1 MATAGDPC
9 WDRIQHMES
18 SPASA
23 ERKTANEPGMIA
35 RHPLASFFILA
46 YAISW
51 LAWSPW
57 WLGQDGLGLLPIPG
71 SLQIV
76 ALVNPLGIFGPAA
89 AALLVIRATEGRAG
103 VRHFWRNVTRL
114 RLRLSWWG
122 AALLGVP
129 AMLLVGAILLP
140 GTLSSFT
147 TDGLSA
153 VLIIYPVQLLGI
165 VFLGGGLEEIGWR
178 GFAQP
183 KLQKTTSPLAAALLI
198 GIVWAAWHAPL
209 FLTQTWDTPRS
220 TIAQVLLYVVVVI
233 GLSVIMA
240 WVRNRSDSTLAAV
253 LAHSSVNGFIGVL
266 VVAFPGSLV
275 ETTNWWGL
283 GVILAAVVVAVLTR
297 GHLGESEVT
306 EVPATIAR
314 PA

>member
-1 MATAGDPC
+1 MNV
-9 WDRIQHMES
+9 DRQ
-18 SPASA
+18 
-23 ERKTANEPGMIA
+23 TVNEPGLIA
-35 RHPLASFFILA
+35 RYPLASFFILA
-46 YAISW
+46 FALSW
-51 LAWSPW
+51 IAWSPW

-71 SLQIV
+71 SIQVV

-89 AALLVIRATEGRAG
+89 AAFIVVRATEGRAG
-103 VRHFWRNVTRL
+103 VRRFWANVTSL
-114 RLRLSWWG
+114 RLGLRWWG

-129 AMLLVGAILLP
+129 AILLVGAILLP
-140 GTLSSFT
+140 GTLGSFT
-147 TDGLSA
+147 TDGLAA
-153 VLIIYPVQLLGI
+153 VLMIYPVQLLGI

-183 KLQKTTSPLAAALLI
+183 KLQEKSSPLGAALLI
-198 GIVWAAWHAPL
+198 GIVWAAWHGPL

-240 WVRNRSDSTLAAV
+240 WVRNGSGSTLAAV
-253 LAHSSVNGFIGVL
+253 LAHASVNGSLGVL
-266 VVAFPGSLV
+266 VIAFPGSLI

-283 GVILAAVVVAVLTR
+283 GIILAAAVVVLVTKGR
-297 GHLGESEVT
+297 LGAGEAIEA
-306 EVPATIAR
+306 PAAMAR

>member
-1 MATAGDPC
+1 MATVGDFY
-9 WDRIQHMES
+9 WDSIQHMES
-18 SPASA
+18 SPTNGDR
-23 ERKTANEPGMIA
+23 ETANKSGLIA
-35 RHPLASFFILA
+35 RYPVASFFILA
-46 YAISW
+46 LAISW
-51 LAWSPW
+51 IAWSPW

-71 SLQIV
+71 SLQVI

-89 AALLVIRATEGRAG
+89 AALIVIRATDGHAG
-103 VRHFWRNVTRL
+103 VRRFWGHVTSL
-114 RLRLSWWG
+114 RLGPLWWS

-129 AMLLVGAILLP
+129 AILLVGVILLP
-140 GTLSSFT
+140 GTLGSFT
-147 TDGLSA
+147 TDGMTE
-153 VLIIYPVQLLGI
+153 VLMIYPVQLLGI

-183 KLQKTTSPLAAALLI
+183 KLQKKTSPLVAALLI

-220 TIAQVLLYVVVVI
+220 TIAQVLLYVVVVM

-240 WVRNRSDSTLAAV
+240 WVRNGSGSTLAAV
-253 LAHSSVNGFIGVL
+253 LAHSSVNGSLGVL

-283 GVILAAVVVAVLTR
+283 GIILAAAVVAMLTKGR
-297 GHLGESEVT
+297 LGEREVT
-306 EVPATIAR
+306 VNAR
-314 PA
+314 